1 MNPTSQPPIRAFLF
15 DLDGT
20 LVDNMRLH
28 YVVWSEYL
36 TAHDVRVDPDAF
48 RRRTAGMTNPE
59 ILRLAFGEQITAEE
73 IDAHAAAK
81 EVRYREMALAVF
93 RPMAGLVDLLTQA
106 RAGGTLLALATAA
119 PRENVDF
126 SLDILGVGEF
136 FHAQVCADDLTR
148 GKPDPQTFL
157 LAAER
162 LGVPAEECLVFEDS
176 DAGMQAAANAGM
188 PVIAL
193 TTGMTAEQAMAYPHV
208 RMAVPDY
215 TTIDYSAILRFSNH
229 TERPG
234 RA

>member
-1 MNPTSQPPIRAFLF
+1 MTPTSQPIRAFLF

-36 TAHDVRVDPDAF
+36 TAQGVQVDAEAF

-59 ILRLAFGEQITAEE
+59 ILRLAFGQQITAEE
-73 IDAHAAAK
+73 IAGHAAAK
-81 EVRYREMALAVF
+81 EVRYRDMARAVF
-93 RPMAGLVDLLTQA
+93 RPMPGLVDFLSAA
-106 RAGGTLLALATAA
+106 RAGGTRLALATAA

-126 SLDILGVGEF
+126 SLDILGVRGF

-176 DAGMQAAANAGM
+176 DAGMQAAARAGM

-193 TTGMTAEQAMAYPHV
+193 TTGMTAEQALAYPNV
-208 RMAVPDY
+208 RLAVPDY
-215 TTIDYSAILRFSNH
+215 TGLDYSAVLRFSNH
-229 TERPG
+229 TEPPG
-234 RA
+234 RS